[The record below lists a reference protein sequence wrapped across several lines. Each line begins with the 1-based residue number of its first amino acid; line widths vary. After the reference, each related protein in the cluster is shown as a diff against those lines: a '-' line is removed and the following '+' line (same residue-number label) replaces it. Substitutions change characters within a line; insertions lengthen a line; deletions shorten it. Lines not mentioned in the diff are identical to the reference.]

1 MSLFFYF
8 ARSQHIPK
16 QLMETCT
23 AADVTGFV
31 HNNITTTTTN
41 IHEKR
46 NEKNASPIT
55 HVYDWN
61 LE

>member
-1 MSLFFYF
+1 
-8 ARSQHIPK
+8 
-16 QLMETCT
+16 METCV

-46 NEKNASPIT
+46 NEKKR
-55 HVYDWN
+55 
-61 LE
+61 